1 MVRKFELNDNEF
13 KKACEF
19 EKKHMH
25 RDDNTGAIGGHLS
38 VNFAITSIGLF
49 PSIKCGICGEEEV
62 ITDYDSL

>member
-1 MVRKFELNDNEF
+1 MVRNFELNDKEF
-13 KKACEF
+13 ERACEF

-25 RDDNTGAIGGHLS
+25 RDVNTGAIGGHLT
-38 VNFAITSIGLF
+38 VKFTITSIGLF